1 MFIVATINLALF
13 TPDTKLNTF
22 TFNLATLFGTQT
34 RVYEPLIILQ
44 LPPNLLKLTKKKKK
58 EFLLTG
64 VGLA

>member
-44 LPPNLLKLTKKKKK
+44 LPPNLLKLTVKR
-58 EFLLTG
+58 
-64 VGLA
+64 